1 LSKWILQKGA
11 IVVTSVSLQFIKSI
25 VLINLLLRTSSKA
38 SRMKEFVDTEQ
49 VPDLTM
55 AEMQAI
61 DDAGSKLHK
70 RHYLWD
76 GQFSE

>member
-1 LSKWILQKGA
+1 
-11 IVVTSVSLQFIKSI
+11 
-25 VLINLLLRTSSKA
+25 
-38 SRMKEFVDTEQ
+38 MKEFIETEQ

-76 GQFSE
+76 GRFSASE